1 MNAKLKRYVKERD
14 AMLKK
19 RDINEL
25 RKFVINHAEFYSTEF
40 VEAFMTASD
49 EVVETTLH
57 KMIVNAIKL
66 PENLRYSSAIWLTMR
81 GYKLEI
87 GKH

>member
-1 MNAKLKRYVKERD
+1 MNKNVKKYVKERD

-25 RKFVINHAEFYSTEF
+25 RKFVINHAEYFSTEF
-40 VEAFMTASD
+40 VEAFMIAPD
-49 EVVETTLH
+49 EVVEVTLH
-57 KMIVNAIKL
+57 KMIVNAVKL
-66 PENLRYSSAIWLTMR
+66 PKHLRDSSAIWLTMR

>member
-25 RKFVINHAEFYSTEF
+25 RKFVINHAEFFSTEF
-40 VEAFMTASD
+40 VEAFMIASD
-49 EVVETTLH
+49 EVVEVTMH

-66 PENLRYSSAIWLTMR
+66 PKSLRDSSAIWLTMR